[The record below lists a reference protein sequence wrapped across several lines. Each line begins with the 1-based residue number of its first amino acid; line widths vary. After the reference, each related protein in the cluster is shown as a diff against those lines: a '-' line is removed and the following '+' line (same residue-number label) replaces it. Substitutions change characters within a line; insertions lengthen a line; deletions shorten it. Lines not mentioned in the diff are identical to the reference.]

1 MVLMEGFKKYPDV
14 FSVPVKGANGEEM
27 FLKQFEGKILVF
39 VNTTGHCGN
48 ARQWPILDMLQKE
61 YADKNVQMVY
71 LPTNDYCGSVTFG
84 DYKNGIKD
92 GKESAEYA
100 KATYDIDAPFTE
112 LLSSRNEPWVYK
124 VGTLNRSTGHISLSP
139 EQEQQAALLTQ
150 EPMSPLFRFLLPDS
164 ESGKDG
170 LGGNFH
176 KFITNQV
183 GLPVA
188 YFDNSTFNNGSSL
201 KNSVIGSIEE
211 EIQTFRDC
219 LDEIIDTGV
228 CTHPTWGFA
237 PYSLT

>member
-1 MVLMEGFKKYPDV
+1 MEGFKKYPDV

-112 LLSSRNEPWVYK
+112 LLSSRNEP
-124 VGTLNRSTGHISLSP
+124 
-139 EQEQQAALLTQ
+139 
-150 EPMSPLFRFLLPDS
+150 
-164 ESGKDG
+164 
-170 LGGNFH
+170 
-176 KFITNQV
+176 
-183 GLPVA
+183 
-188 YFDNSTFNNGSSL
+188 
-201 KNSVIGSIEE
+201 
-211 EIQTFRDC
+211 
-219 LDEIIDTGV
+219 
-228 CTHPTWGFA
+228 
-237 PYSLT
+237 